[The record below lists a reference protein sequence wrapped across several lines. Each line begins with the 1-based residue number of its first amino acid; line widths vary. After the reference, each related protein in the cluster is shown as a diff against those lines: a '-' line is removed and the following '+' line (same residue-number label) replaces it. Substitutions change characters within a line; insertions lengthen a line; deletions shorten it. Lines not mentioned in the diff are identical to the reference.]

1 MLRRRA
7 VLASGVVSNV
17 SGLQR
22 RQHRFSELRLADQQR
37 LSIPEDIRQDRVVVS
52 DSRLR
57 MRFA

>member
-22 RQHRFSELRLADQQR
+22 RPPRTRELRFADQQR

-52 DSRLR
+52 DSRFRL
-57 MRFA
+57 RFA